1 MLEQD
6 KKNYVLRTKIA
17 VALMSGVRKKE
28 PKMNLRNEASQLF
41 GIITIA
47 FYKPISFQLS
57 FIIT

>member
-28 PKMNLRNEASQLF
+28 PKMNLRNEAS
-41 GIITIA
+41 
-47 FYKPISFQLS
+47 
-57 FIIT
+57 